1 MRYDDRSLAGIL
13 FILGAVQFLLAML
26 VSEGSL
32 PQYSVSTNAISD
44 LGVGPTAA
52 LFNTSVAFLGLL
64 SLGGVYFYHRTEK
77 ALWITIPFLLA
88 SIGPIGVGLFPER
101 NSVSNALHGVFALI
115 SFLFGGLVAILVS
128 VRVRAPFRYLG
139 IILGIVGLSALILFT
154 SGQYAGI
161 GFGGME
167 RMIAYPV
174 LFWEIAFGAHL
185 MSTPEPSG
193 GPAATGETG

>member
-1 MRYDDRSLAGIL
+1 MGKRLSRPTDLRLAMRYDDRSLAGIL

-101 NSVSNALHGVFALI
+101 NSVSNALHGSLRSSPSCSAALWP
-115 SFLFGGLVAILVS
+115 SSSPSG
-128 VRVRAPFRYLG
+128 
-139 IILGIVGLSALILFT
+139 SALPFGT
-154 SGQYAGI
+154 SESSWASS
-161 GFGGME
+161 
-167 RMIAYPV
+167 A
-174 LFWEIAFGAHL
+174 
-185 MSTPEPSG
+185 
-193 GPAATGETG
+193 